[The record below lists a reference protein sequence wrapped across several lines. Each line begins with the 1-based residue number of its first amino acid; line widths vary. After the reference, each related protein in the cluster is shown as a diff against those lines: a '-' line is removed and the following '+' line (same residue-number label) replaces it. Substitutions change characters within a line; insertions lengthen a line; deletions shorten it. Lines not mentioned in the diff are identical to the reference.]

1 MADTKEG
8 LRLKV
13 AEAHPED
20 AGKGIARIGSQ
31 HMAALGVAAGEPIEI
46 KGKRTTGAIAAP
58 AHPSDEGLDIVRID
72 GLIRANAGVGIG
84 DPVEIRKA
92 SWQEA
97 THVTVAPATKGMRL
111 VANPE
116 SLRRILLGK
125 VVRTGDVVS
134 TTATRPPQVPFGGE
148 LLTDRIFRE
157 FFEMSSAFGLGEIR
171 LRVVKTSPKG
181 LVRIVPS
188 TQVELLPE
196 YVETAE
202 RGREIPEVTYED
214 IGGLKDVIQK
224 IREMVELPLK
234 KPELFTRLGIEP
246 PKGVL
251 LYGPPGTGKTLLAK
265 AVAHETD
272 AHFIAISGP
281 EIMSRFYGESEKRL
295 REIFEEAE
303 KNAPAIIFIDELD
316 SIAPKRAEVT
326 GEVERR
332 VVAQLLTLMDGLKER
347 RNVIV
352 IGATNRIEA
361 IDPALRR
368 PGRFDREI
376 EVRVP
381 DREGRKEIFL
391 IHTRG
396 MPLAKDVDL
405 DEYAE
410 LTHGFVG
417 SDIEALTRE
426 AAMNALRRV
435 LPRIDL
441 EKEGIPKE
449 VLDELIVRREDFDQ
463 ALKEVRPSAM
473 REVLFEIPKV
483 TWEDIGGLEEVKRL
497 LREAVE
503 LPLKAPE
510 SFRRLGVT
518 PPKGILLY
526 GPPGTGKTLLAKAVA
541 NESAANFITAKGSEL
556 LSKWYG
562 ESEQRVAEVFRR
574 ARQVAPAVIFLDEL
588 DALAPRRGTAVGEP
602 HVTERIVNQLLAEL
616 DGLEELRGVVVIGAT
631 NRPDIIDPALLRPGR
646 LGELI
651 YVPIP
656 DQEARLKI
664 FQVHTRGMALD
675 EDVDLEEL
683 ARRTNGYSGADIA
696 EVCQKAGRLA
706 LREDMSARRIKWRH
720 FLAALE
726 QTPPSITPGLEEHY
740 RKLARNLRK
749 ASRQIG
755 FLEKE

>member
-1 MADTKEG
+1 MTEKEEG

-13 AEAHPED
+13 AEAHKED

-46 KGKRTTGAIAAP
+46 EGHRPTGAVAAP
-58 AHPSDEGLDIVRID
+58 AYPPDEGLDIVRID

-84 DPVEIRKA
+84 DTVEVRKA
-92 SWQEA
+92 AWQEA
-97 THVTVAPATKGMRL
+97 VQVTLAPARKGIRL
-111 VANPE
+111 VAAPE
-116 SLRRILLGK
+116 SLRQILLGR
-125 VVRTGDVVS
+125 VVVTGDVVS
-134 TTATRPPQVPFGGE
+134 TTAARPPQAPFGGE

-181 LVRIVPS
+181 IVRIVP
-188 TQVELLPE
+188 TTEIELIPE
-196 YVETAE
+196 YVEAAE

-234 KPELFTRLGIEP
+234 KPELFARLGIEP

-272 AHFIAISGP
+272 AHFIALSGP
-281 EIMSRFYGESEKRL
+281 EIMSRYYGESEKRL

-381 DREGRKEIFL
+381 DREGRKEIFM

-396 MPLAKDVDL
+396 MPLAPDVDL

-435 LPRIDL
+435 LPKIDL

-449 VLDELIVRREDFDQ
+449 VLDELIVKREDFDQ

-483 TWEDIGGLEEVKRL
+483 TWDDIGGLSEVKQL
-497 LREAVE
+497 LKEAVE
-503 LPLKAPE
+503 LPLKTPDA
-510 SFRRLGVT
+510 FRRLGVT

-541 NESAANFITAKGSEL
+541 NESAANFISAKGSEL

-588 DALAPRRGTAVGEP
+588 DSLAPKRGIAVGEP
-602 HVTERIVNQLLAEL
+602 HATERIVNQLLAEL

-646 LGELI
+646 FDELI
-651 YVPIP
+651 YVPVP
-656 DQEARLKI
+656 DEKARLAI
-664 FQVHTRGMALD
+664 FNVHTQDMALAD
-675 EDVDLEEL
+675 DVDLEEL
-683 ARRTNGYSGADIA
+683 ARRSEGYSGADIA
-696 EVCQKAGRLA
+696 EVCRRAGRLA
-706 LREDMSARRIKWRH
+706 LREDLGAQRVEWRH
-720 FLAALE
+720 FLEALK
-726 QTPPSITPGLEEHY
+726 QTQPSVTTDLEEHY
-740 RKLARNLRK
+740 RKLARDLRK

-755 FLEKE
+755 FVED